1 MSQSQVRSRLNS
13 LERQVS
19 IVLSIVYSLRLLGIF
34 LLLPVFSLYA
44 SQLSG
49 GDNRFWIGLA
59 FGLYGLM
66 QAACQLPLGVLSDRF
81 GRKKIIVAGLS
92 VFALGSFLCAFA
104 DNIFMLSIA
113 RAVQGA
119 GAVSAAVV
127 ALLADTTRDE
137 VRTRA
142 MSLIGAS
149 IGLTFSGSLII
160 APILDRF
167 IGVSGV
173 FILTGIGAI
182 LGIFL
187 ILFLIPKENT
197 FFRQPEK
204 MNFTAVLK
212 NADLWRLNFGIFALH
227 AAQMAMFV
235 ALPFVLQDLGFVKA
249 DLWKIYFP
257 VTVIGVIL
265 MIPAVIVGETR
276 HKLKAVLLLSIV
288 LLGLAQIGLASSA
301 ALIPIIIALC
311 FYFIGLNIAEAVLP
325 SAVSKIA
332 PKELK
337 GTAMGIYNTAMSL
350 GLFSGSVIGGILLQK
365 YQSSTVF
372 LFCGGLMLL
381 WFLVS
386 LFLPQL
392 KKAL

>member
-1 MSQSQVRSRLNS
+1 M
-13 LERQVS
+13 
-19 IVLSIVYSLRLLGIF
+19 
-34 LLLPVFSLYA
+34 
-44 SQLSG
+44 
-49 GDNRFWIGLA
+49 
-59 FGLYGLM
+59 
-66 QAACQLPLGVLSDRF
+66 
-81 GRKKIIVAGLS
+81 AGLS
-92 VFALGSFLCAFA
+92 VFAFGSFLCAFA

-149 IGLTFSGSLII
+149 IGLTFSGSLIV

-173 FILTGIGAI
+173 FILTGVGAI

-187 ILFLIPKENT
+187 ILFAIPKEET

-227 AAQMAMFV
+227 AAQMAMFI

-257 VTVIGVIL
+257 VTLIGVIL
-265 MIPAVIVGETR
+265 MIPAVIVGEVK

-288 LLGLAQIGLASSA
+288 LLLAAQFGLSLSHNIM
-301 ALIPIIIALC
+301 PIVFVLSL
-311 FYFIGLNIAEAVLP
+311 YFIGLNIAEAVLP

-350 GLFSGSVIGGILLQK
+350 GLFSGSVIGGLLLQRFD
-365 YQSSTVF
+365 SSTVF
-372 LFCGGLMLL
+372 IFCGGLMLL
-381 WFLVS
+381 WLVVS

-392 KKAL
+392 VKS

>member
-1 MSQSQVRSRLNS
+1 MSKLNVRSRLNR
-13 LERQVS
+13 LEKQIS
-19 IVLSIVYSLRLLGIF
+19 FVLSIVYSLRLLGIF
-34 LLLPVFSLYA
+34 LLLPVFSIYA
-44 SQLSG
+44 SQLAG
-49 GDNRFWIGLA
+49 GDDRFWIGLA

-149 IGLTFSGSLII
+149 IGLTFSGSLIV

-173 FILTGIGAI
+173 FILTGVGAI

-187 ILFLIPKENT
+187 ILFAIPKEET

-227 AAQMAMFV
+227 AAQMAMFI

-257 VTVIGVIL
+257 VTLIGVIL
-265 MIPAVIVGETR
+265 MIPAVIVGEVK

-288 LLGLAQIGLASSA
+288 LLLAAQFGLSLSHNIM
-301 ALIPIIIALC
+301 PIVFVLSL
-311 FYFIGLNIAEAVLP
+311 YFIGLNIAEAVLP

-350 GLFSGSVIGGILLQK
+350 GLFLGSVIGGLLLQRFD
-365 YQSSTVF
+365 SSTVF
-372 LFCGGLMLL
+372 IFCGGLMLL
-381 WFLVS
+381 WLVVS

-392 KKAL
+392 VKS

>member
-1 MSQSQVRSRLNS
+1 MSKSNVRSRLNR
-13 LERQVS
+13 LEKKVS
-19 IVLSIVYSLRLLGIF
+19 FVLSIVYSLRLLGIF

-44 SQLSG
+44 SKLSG

-66 QAACQLPLGVLSDRF
+66 QAACQLPLGILSDRF

-104 DNIFMLSIA
+104 DNIFVLTAA

-160 APILDRF
+160 APVLDRF

-173 FILTGIGAI
+173 FILTGVGAI

-187 ILFLIPKENT
+187 ILFAIPKENT

-212 NADLWRLNFGIFALH
+212 NTDLWRLNFGIFALH

-257 VTVIGVIL
+257 VTLIGVVL
-265 MIPAVIVGETR
+265 MIPAVIVGEVK

-288 LLGLAQIGLASSA
+288 LLLFAQFGLSLSHS
-301 ALIPIIIALC
+301 LMPIVCVLSL
-311 FYFIGLNIAEAVLP
+311 YFIGLNIAEAVLP

-350 GLFSGSVIGGILLQK
+350 GLFLGSVTGGLLLQRFDS
-365 YQSSTVF
+365 QTVF
-372 LFCGGLMLL
+372 IFCGGLMLL
-381 WFLVS
+381 WLVVS

-392 KKAL
+392 RKAS

>member
-1 MSQSQVRSRLNS
+1 MSKLNVRSRLNR
-13 LERQVS
+13 LEKQIS
-19 IVLSIVYSLRLLGIF
+19 FVLSIVYSLRLLGIF
-34 LLLPVFSLYA
+34 LLLPVFSIYA
-44 SQLSG
+44 SQLAG
-49 GDNRFWIGLA
+49 GDDRFWIGLA

-149 IGLTFSGSLII
+149 IGLTFSGSLIV

-173 FILTGIGAI
+173 FILTGVGAI

-187 ILFLIPKENT
+187 ILFAIPKEET

-227 AAQMAMFV
+227 AAQMAMFI

-257 VTVIGVIL
+257 VTLIGVIL
-265 MIPAVIVGETR
+265 MIPAVIVGEVK
-276 HKLKAVLLLSIV
+276 HKLKAVLLLSIMLLLAAQFGLSLSHNIMPIVFV
-288 LLGLAQIGLASSA
+288 LSL
-301 ALIPIIIALC
+301 
-311 FYFIGLNIAEAVLP
+311 YFIGLNIAEAVLP

-350 GLFSGSVIGGILLQK
+350 GLFSGSVIGGLLLQHFDS
-365 YQSSTVF
+365 QTVF
-372 LFCGGLMLL
+372 IFCGGLMLL
-381 WFLVS
+381 WLVVS

-392 KKAL
+392 VKS

>member
-1 MSQSQVRSRLNS
+1 MSKLNVRSRLNR
-13 LERQVS
+13 LEKQIS
-19 IVLSIVYSLRLLGIF
+19 FVLSIVYSLRLLGIF
-34 LLLPVFSLYA
+34 LLLPVFSIYA
-44 SQLSG
+44 SQLAG
-49 GDNRFWIGLA
+49 GDDRFWIGLA

-92 VFALGSFLCAFA
+92 VFAFGSFLCAFA

-149 IGLTFSGSLII
+149 IGLTFSGSLIV

-173 FILTGIGAI
+173 FILTGVGAI

-187 ILFLIPKENT
+187 ILFAIPKEET

-227 AAQMAMFV
+227 AAQMAMFI

-257 VTVIGVIL
+257 VTLIGVIL
-265 MIPAVIVGETR
+265 MIPAVIVGEVK
-276 HKLKAVLLLSIV
+276 HKLKAVLLLSIMLLLAAQFGLSLSHNIMPIVFV
-288 LLGLAQIGLASSA
+288 LSL
-301 ALIPIIIALC
+301 
-311 FYFIGLNIAEAVLP
+311 YFIGLNIAEAVLP

-350 GLFSGSVIGGILLQK
+350 GLFSGSVIGGLLLQRFD
-365 YQSSTVF
+365 SSTVF
-372 LFCGGLMLL
+372 IFCGGLMLL
-381 WFLVS
+381 WLVVS

-392 KKAL
+392 VKS

>member
-1 MSQSQVRSRLNS
+1 MSKLNVRSRLNR
-13 LERQVS
+13 LEKQIS
-19 IVLSIVYSLRLLGIF
+19 FVLSIVYSLRLLGIF
-34 LLLPVFSLYA
+34 LLLPVFSIYA
-44 SQLSG
+44 SQLAG
-49 GDNRFWIGLA
+49 GDDRFWIGLA

-149 IGLTFSGSLII
+149 IGLTFSGSLIV

-173 FILTGIGAI
+173 FILTGVGAI

-187 ILFLIPKENT
+187 ILFAIPKEET

-227 AAQMAMFV
+227 AAQMAMFI

-257 VTVIGVIL
+257 VTLIGVIL
-265 MIPAVIVGETR
+265 MIPAVIVGEVK

-288 LLGLAQIGLASSA
+288 LLLAAQFGLSLSHNIM
-301 ALIPIIIALC
+301 PIVFVLSL
-311 FYFIGLNIAEAVLP
+311 YFIGLNIAEAVLP

-350 GLFSGSVIGGILLQK
+350 GLFSGSVIGGLLLQRFD
-365 YQSSTVF
+365 SSTVF
-372 LFCGGLMLL
+372 IFCGGLMLL
-381 WFLVS
+381 WLVVS

-392 KKAL
+392 VKS

>member
-1 MSQSQVRSRLNS
+1 MSKLNVRSRLNR
-13 LERQVS
+13 LEKQIS
-19 IVLSIVYSLRLLGIF
+19 FVLSIVYSLRLLGIF
-34 LLLPVFSLYA
+34 LLLPVFSIYA
-44 SQLSG
+44 SQLAG
-49 GDNRFWIGLA
+49 GDDRFWIGLA

-149 IGLTFSGSLII
+149 IGLTFSGSLIV

-173 FILTGIGAI
+173 FILTGVGAI

-187 ILFLIPKENT
+187 ILFAIPKEET

-227 AAQMAMFV
+227 AAQMAMFI

-257 VTVIGVIL
+257 VTLIGVIL
-265 MIPAVIVGETR
+265 MIPAVIVGEVK
-276 HKLKAVLLLSIV
+276 HKLKAVLLLSIMLLLAAQFGLSLSHNIMPIVFV
-288 LLGLAQIGLASSA
+288 LSL
-301 ALIPIIIALC
+301 
-311 FYFIGLNIAEAVLP
+311 YFIGLNIAEAVLP

-350 GLFSGSVIGGILLQK
+350 GLFSGSLIGGLLLQRFD
-365 YQSSTVF
+365 SSTVF
-372 LFCGGLMLL
+372 IFCGGLMLL
-381 WFLVS
+381 WLVVS

-392 KKAL
+392 VKS

>member
-1 MSQSQVRSRLNS
+1 MSKLNVRSRLNR
-13 LERQVS
+13 LEKQIS
-19 IVLSIVYSLRLLGIF
+19 FVLSIVYSLRLLGIF
-34 LLLPVFSLYA
+34 LLLPVFSIYA
-44 SQLSG
+44 SQLAG
-49 GDNRFWIGLA
+49 GDDRFWIGLA

-104 DNIFMLSIA
+104 DNIFVLTAA

-160 APILDRF
+160 APVLDRF

-173 FILTGIGAI
+173 FILTGVGAI

-187 ILFLIPKENT
+187 ILFAIPKENT

-212 NADLWRLNFGIFALH
+212 NTDLWRLNFGIFALH

-257 VTVIGVIL
+257 VTLIGVVL
-265 MIPAVIVGETR
+265 MIPAVIVGEVK

-288 LLGLAQIGLASSA
+288 LLLFAQFGLSLSHS
-301 ALIPIIIALC
+301 LMPIVCVLSL
-311 FYFIGLNIAEAVLP
+311 YFIGLNIAEAVLP

-350 GLFSGSVIGGILLQK
+350 GLFLGSVTGGLLLQRFDS
-365 YQSSTVF
+365 QTVF
-372 LFCGGLMLL
+372 IFCGGLMLL
-381 WFLVS
+381 WLVVS

-392 KKAL
+392 RKAS

>member
-1 MSQSQVRSRLNS
+1 MSKFQVRSRLNS
-13 LERQVS
+13 VEKKVS
-19 IVLSIVYSLRLLGIF
+19 VVLSIVYSLRLLGIF

-81 GRKKIIVAGLS
+81 GRKKIIVAGLL

-104 DNIFMLSIA
+104 DNIIFLSIA
-113 RAVQGA
+113 RAIQGA
-119 GAVSAAVV
+119 GAVSAAVT
-127 ALLADTTRDE
+127 ALLADLTRDE

-160 APILDRF
+160 APVLDSF

-173 FILTGIGAI
+173 FILTGVGAL
-182 LGIFL
+182 LGILL
-187 ILFLIPKENT
+187 ILFAIPNQENA
-197 FFRQPEK
+197 FRQPEK
-204 MNFTAVLK
+204 MNFSAAFANL
-212 NADLWRLNFGIFALH
+212 NLWRLNFGIFALH

-257 VTVIGVIL
+257 VTLIGVIL
-265 MIPAVIVGETR
+265 MIPAVIVGEVK

-288 LLGLAQIGLASSA
+288 LLGLAQIGLASSVT
-301 ALIPIIIALC
+301 LIPIIIALC
-311 FYFIGLNIAEAVLP
+311 LYFIGLNIAEAVLP

-332 PKELK
+332 PPNLK

-350 GLFSGSVIGGILLQK
+350 GLFSGSVIGGILLQRFD
-365 YQSSTVF
+365 STSVF
-372 LFCGGLMLL
+372 YFCSGLMLL

-386 LFLPQL
+386 LFLPQII
-392 KKAL
+392 KKQ

>member
-1 MSQSQVRSRLNS
+1 MSKLNVRSRLNR
-13 LERQVS
+13 LEKQIS
-19 IVLSIVYSLRLLGIF
+19 FVLSIVYSLRLLGIF
-34 LLLPVFSLYA
+34 LLLPVFSIYA
-44 SQLSG
+44 SQLAG
-49 GDNRFWIGLA
+49 GDDRFWIGLA

-104 DNIFMLSIA
+104 DNIFMLSFA

-149 IGLTFSGSLII
+149 IGLTFSGSLIV

-173 FILTGIGAI
+173 FILTGVGAI

-187 ILFLIPKENT
+187 ILFAIPKEET

-227 AAQMAMFV
+227 AAQMAMFI

-257 VTVIGVIL
+257 VTLIGVIL
-265 MIPAVIVGETR
+265 MIPAVIVGEVK

-288 LLGLAQIGLASSA
+288 LLLAAQFGLSLSHNIM
-301 ALIPIIIALC
+301 PIVFVLSL
-311 FYFIGLNIAEAVLP
+311 YFIGLNIAESVLP

-350 GLFSGSVIGGILLQK
+350 GLFSGSVIGGLLLQRFD
-365 YQSSTVF
+365 SSIVF
-372 LFCGGLMLL
+372 IFCGGLMLL
-381 WFLVS
+381 WLVVS

-392 KKAL
+392 VKS

>member
-1 MSQSQVRSRLNS
+1 MSKLNVRSRLNR
-13 LERQVS
+13 LEKQIS
-19 IVLSIVYSLRLLGIF
+19 FVLSIVYSLRLLGIF
-34 LLLPVFSLYA
+34 LLLPVFSIYA
-44 SQLSG
+44 SQLAG
-49 GDNRFWIGLA
+49 GDDRFWIGLA

-92 VFALGSFLCAFA
+92 VFAFGSFLCAFA

-149 IGLTFSGSLII
+149 IGLTFSGSLIV

-173 FILTGIGAI
+173 FILTGVGAI

-187 ILFLIPKENT
+187 ILFAIPKEET

-227 AAQMAMFV
+227 AAQMAMFI

-257 VTVIGVIL
+257 VTLIGVIL
-265 MIPAVIVGETR
+265 MIPAVIVGEVK

-288 LLGLAQIGLASSA
+288 LLLAAQFGLSLSHNIM
-301 ALIPIIIALC
+301 PIVFVLSL
-311 FYFIGLNIAEAVLP
+311 YFIGLNIAEAVLP

-350 GLFSGSVIGGILLQK
+350 GLFSGSVIGGLLLQRFD
-365 YQSSTVF
+365 SSTVF
-372 LFCGGLMLL
+372 IFCGGLMLL
-381 WFLVS
+381 WLVVS

-392 KKAL
+392 VKS